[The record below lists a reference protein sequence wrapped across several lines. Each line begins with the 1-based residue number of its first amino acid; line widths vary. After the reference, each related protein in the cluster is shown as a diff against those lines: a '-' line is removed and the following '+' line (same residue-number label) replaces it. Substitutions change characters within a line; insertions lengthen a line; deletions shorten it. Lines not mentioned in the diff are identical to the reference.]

1 MLSSSQCYTYIS
13 KAETFGSTVV
23 FSRSILVNQY
33 EYYKNLKLTAE
44 IEFTQNKTG
53 KALYE

>member
-13 KAETFGSTVV
+13 TAETFDSIVV

-33 EYYKNLKLTAE
+33 EYKNLKLTAE